1 MSDNTME
8 GKVALVTG
16 AARGIGAG
24 AARSFAEAG
33 ANVLLVDLLDQVH
46 ETAEALAKSGVQCKG
61 LALDLRPEENCAEAV
76 STALAE
82 FGRLDYAF
90 NNAGIGGDP
99 GPVHEMTG
107 EEWGRMIDINLTAVF
122 YCVKHQIAAM
132 LDGGGGVIINN
143 SSICGARPVEGFC
156 HYVAAKHGV
165 VGLSKTVALE
175 YGSAGIRCNAIGP
188 GFIDTEMTKASLDGE
203 VREGLIARIPQ
214 ARLGSPDDIG
224 PVVQML
230 CSDGAAYVNGA
241 YLPVDGGMLA
251 S

>member
-1 MSDNTME
+1 MCDKNMQ

-16 AARGIGAG
+16 AARGIGAS
-24 AARSFAEAG
+24 AAKHFAQAG

-46 ETAEALAKSGVQCKG
+46 ETAEELSRSGERCKG
-61 LALDLRPEENCAEAV
+61 LALDLRPEENCAAAV
-76 STALAE
+76 SAALAE

-107 EEWGRMIDINLTAVF
+107 EEWGRMININLTAVF
-122 YCVKHQIAAM
+122 YCVKHQITAM

-143 SSICGARPVEGFC
+143 SSICGARPVQGFS

-175 YGSAGIRCNAIGP
+175 YGASGIRCNAIGP
-188 GFIDTEMTKASLDGE
+188 GFIDTEMTKASLDE
-203 VREGLIARIPQ
+203 TTREGLISRIPG
-214 ARLGSPDDIG
+214 ARLGTPDDIG
-224 PVVQML
+224 AVVQML
-230 CSDGAAYVNGA
+230 CTDGAAYVNGA

>member
-1 MSDNTME
+1 MPKGDMQ

-16 AARGIGAG
+16 GARGIGAG

-46 ETAEALAKSGVQCKG
+46 ETAGVLSESGTHCRG
-61 LALDLRPEENCAEAV
+61 LALDLRSEDNCAEAV
-76 STALAE
+76 SAAMSE

-90 NNAGIGGDP
+90 NNAGIGGNP

-132 LDGGGGVIINN
+132 LDRGGVIINN
-143 SSICGARPVEGFC
+143 SSICGARPVEGFS

-175 YGSAGIRCNAIGP
+175 YGAAGIRCNAIGP
-188 GFIDTEMTKASLDGE
+188 GFIDTEMTRASLDE
-203 VREGLIARIPQ
+203 DVREGLIARIPQ
-214 ARLGSPDDIG
+214 GRLGSPDDIG

-230 CSDGAAYVNGA
+230 CSDGAAYINGT

>member
-1 MSDNTME
+1 MTHSLE

-24 AARSFAEAG
+24 AARAFAEAG
-33 ANVLLVDLLDQVH
+33 ANVLLVDVLEQVY
-46 ETAEALAKSGVQCKG
+46 ETAEALSLSGVGCKG
-61 LALDLRPEENCAEAV
+61 VTLDLRAEENCAAAV
-76 STALAE
+76 SAALAE

-90 NNAGIGGDP
+90 NNAGIGGNP
-99 GPVHEMTG
+99 GPLHEMTG
-107 EEWGRMIDINLTAVF
+107 DEWGRMIDINLTAVF
-122 YCVKHQIAAM
+122 YCVKHQVAAM

-143 SSICGARPVEGFC
+143 SSICGERPVGGFS

-165 VGLSKTVALE
+165 VGLTKTAALE
-175 YGSAGIRCNAIGP
+175 YGAAGIRCNAIGP
-188 GFIDTEMTKASLDGE
+188 GFIDTEMTKASLDGDA
-203 VREGLIARIPQ
+203 REGLISRIPQ

-224 PVVQML
+224 PVVRML
-230 CSDGAAYVNGA
+230 CSDDAGYVNGA